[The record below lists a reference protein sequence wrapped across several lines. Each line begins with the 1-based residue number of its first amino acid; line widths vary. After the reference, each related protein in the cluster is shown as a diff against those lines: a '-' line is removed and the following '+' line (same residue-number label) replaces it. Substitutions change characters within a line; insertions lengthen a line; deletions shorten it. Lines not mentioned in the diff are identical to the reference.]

1 MWNVTVVA
9 VIALLGVAPQGQGR
23 PSPVQLPPAVARVLT
38 DYEVAWRARD
48 AAALARLFADGRVVV
63 PNACPPVHSRAE
75 VEKCY
80 SGSGGNLSL
89 RALSYA
95 VDGSLGFIV
104 GEFAPGVGD
113 PPGGKFV
120 LTLWKAPDGRW
131 MIIADMD
138 RPYRRT
144 P

>member
-1 MWNVTVVA
+1 MWNVTVLAVA
-9 VIALLGVAPQGQGR
+9 TLLGVAPHGQGR

-63 PNACPPVHSRAE
+63 PNACAPVNSRAE
-75 VEKCY
+75 VERCY

-104 GEFAPGVGD
+104 GEFAAAAGD
-113 PPGGKFV
+113 PPSGKFV
-120 LTLWKAPDGRW
+120 LTLWKNPDGRW

-138 RPYRRT
+138 RPYRRV